1 MTRRSAARHP
11 HLRQAFATMLVAVA
25 ACLVAVWVAP
35 RASGAAA
42 EWLRTPTVRLHT
54 LTMPGDG
61 RLLIAA
67 PTARGAAA
75 VSLDAGMRFS
85 MAGVVCDVPGAGAV
99 TVRVRTSLDGSAWGP
114 WMETPLEVVDE
125 GGVARAFTD
134 PLWTGAARYAQVA
147 AVAGDGG
154 GPAGTD
160 QGARGGHRPGGGRRG
175 RRPRRRRA
183 APHRRRDRRRRP
195 RAAGLGGRHRAADRH
210 ARRVGRGRVAAF
222 RVTRLRARQ
231 DGLRPP
237 HRQRQR
243 LHASRRPRAHAR
255 RLRLPH
261 QEPGLERH
269 RLQLPRGPLRD
280 HLRGTVRRHGPRRHR
295 RAGLRLQHRQHRH
308 LGDGDV
314 HRGGATDPGGH
325 RARAAARVE
334 ALHQRT

>member
-1 MTRRSAARHP
+1 M
-11 HLRQAFATMLVAVA
+11 Q
-25 ACLVAVWVAP
+25 
-35 RASGAAA
+35 
-42 EWLRTPTVRLHT
+42 
-54 LTMPGDG
+54 
-61 RLLIAA
+61 
-67 PTARGAAA
+67 
-75 VSLDAGMRFS
+75 FS

-114 WMETPLEVVDE
+114 WMETPLEVADE
-125 GGVARAFTD
+125 AGVTRAFTD

-154 GPAGTD
+154 GPAALTGVRLVTID
-160 QGARGGHRPGGGRRG
+160 PAEDAGVVARAVGALRRTAAAVAG
-175 RRPRRRRA
+175 VELRA
-183 APHRRRDRRRRP
+183 T
-195 RAAGLGGRHRAADRH
+195 GLGGHLRAADRH

-222 RVTRLRARQ
+222 RVTLLRPRQ

-243 LHASRRPRAHAR
+243 LHARRRPRAHAR

-269 RLQLPRGPLRD
+269 RLQLPRRPLRD

-295 RAGLRLQHRQHRH
+295 RAGVRLQHRQHRH

-314 HRGGATDPGGH
+314 HR
-325 RARAAARVE
+325 
-334 ALHQRT
+334 